1 VVTGSSGGIG
11 EEIARRLATE
21 DAAVMVHGRRA
32 EAVQAVADDIRSSG
46 GQIFHLP
53 TPSLTSN

>member
-1 VVTGSSGGIG
+1 VRRSPGG
-11 EEIARRLATE
+11 LATE
-21 DAAVMVHGRRA
+21 DAAVVVHGRRA

-46 GQIFHLP
+46 GQIFRLP